1 MAILPTTGHI
11 LKIGDKV
18 KMNIKEIE
26 KGDMD
31 GVEFTKTG
39 ENYWRYICAHPDEVY
54 TITDIDLNYDECPYI
69 LSGFLDNNTWSSEE
83 LILVPDPADNFE
95 VIKNM
100 TREEMIEQLPD
111 MLHKQFGLNLS
122 KKDIQEW
129 INAKP

>member
-1 MAILPTTGHI
+1 MRL
-11 LKIGDKV
+11 LL
-18 KMNIKEIE
+18 IKEIE

-54 TITDIDLNYDECPYI
+54 TITGIDLNYDECPYI
-69 LSGFLDNNTWSSEE
+69 LSGFLGNNTWSSEE
-83 LILVPDPADNFE
+83 LILVPDPTDNFE

-100 TREEMIEQLPD
+100 TKEEMIAQLPD
-111 MLHKQFGLNLS
+111 MLHKQFGLDLS